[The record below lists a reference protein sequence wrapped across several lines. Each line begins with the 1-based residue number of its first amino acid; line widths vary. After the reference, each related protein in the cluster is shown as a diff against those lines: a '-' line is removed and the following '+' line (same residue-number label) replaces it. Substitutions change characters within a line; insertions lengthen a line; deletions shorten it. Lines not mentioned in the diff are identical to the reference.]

1 MIFQTA
7 AKINLNLKIYPLN
20 KGERLHNLE
29 SDMVPISLFDTISI
43 EESDVDEILFNKGE
57 LNEIESTLHTSLRLM
72 REANPEFVTKFKIYV
87 EKNIPHGA
95 GLGGGSS
102 NAGGLINFL
111 SSQYGLKTPNY
122 IDIANNI
129 GSDVPFFVNNKP
141 AKISGVGDI
150 ITDINLDKVDELL
163 LAVPKLHINTG
174 DVFKAFDK
182 RVEQG
187 VVNKTKTNF
196 SNDLWE
202 AAVEVEPK
210 LGQKQQELNKH
221 FNKEFVMS
229 GSGSSFFAP
238 IDNIDYLESEIE
250 KLDLQLFSICKK
262 IDSCFFPI
270 SD

>member
-1 MIFQTA
+1 MNFQTA
-7 AKINLNLKIYPLN
+7 AKINLNLKIFPIN
-20 KGERLHNLE
+20 EGDSLHNLE

-43 EESDVDEILFNKGE
+43 EENDFDEILFNREE
-57 LNEIESTLHTSLRLM
+57 LNGIESTLHTSLKLI
-72 REANPEFVTKFKIYV
+72 REANPNFSTKFKIYV

-111 SSQYGLKTPNY
+111 INKYDLMTPEF

-150 ITDINLDKVDELL
+150 ITELTTDKVDEIL

-174 DVFKAFDK
+174 NVFKSFDK
-182 RVEQG
+182 RVKEG
-187 VVNKTKTNF
+187 FVNKRKAYF

-202 AAVEVEPK
+202 AAVEIEPE
-210 LGQKQQELNKH
+210 LELKQQELNQH
-221 FNKEFVMS
+221 FNREFVMS

-238 IDNIDYLESEIE
+238 IDNIDFMELDIE
-250 KLDLQLFSICKK
+250 KLDLQLLSICKK

>member
-20 KGERLHNLE
+20 KGERLHNLD

-57 LNEIESTLHTSLRLM
+57 LNGIESTLHTSLRLM

-122 IDIANNI
+122 IDIANTV
-129 GSDVPFFVNNKP
+129 SYTHLTLP
-141 AKISGVGDI
+141 
-150 ITDINLDKVDELL
+150 T
-163 LAVPKLHINTG
+163 
-174 DVFKAFDK
+174 
-182 RVEQG
+182 
-187 VVNKTKTNF
+187 
-196 SNDLWE
+196 
-202 AAVEVEPK
+202 
-210 LGQKQQELNKH
+210 
-221 FNKEFVMS
+221 
-229 GSGSSFFAP
+229 
-238 IDNIDYLESEIE
+238 
-250 KLDLQLFSICKK
+250 IC
-262 IDSCFFPI
+262 SV
-270 SD
+270 

>member
-1 MIFQTA
+1 MNHVPRPPRTA
-7 AKINLNLKIYPLN
+7 LGRGPYRVQSYFAGK
-20 KGERLHNLE
+20 
-29 SDMVPISLFDTISI
+29 SFSI
-43 EESDVDEILFNKGE
+43 TETSIAHALSYY
-57 LNEIESTLHTSLRLM
+57 ITL
-72 REANPEFVTKFKIYV
+72 

-111 SSQYGLKTPNY
+111 IDKYDLKTPDY
-122 IDIANNI
+122 KDIANNI

-150 ITDINLDKVDELL
+150 TTDLNIDNVDKLL

-174 DVFKAFDK
+174 NVFNFFDK
-182 RVEQG
+182 RVKEG
-187 VVNKTKTNF
+187 FINKRKTYF

-202 AAVEVEPK
+202 AALEVEPK
-210 LGQKQQELNKH
+210 LGHIQQELNRH
-221 FNKEFVMS
+221 FNREFVMS

-238 IDNIDYLESEIE
+238 IDNIDHMKLDIK
-250 KLDLQLFSICKK
+250 KLDLQLLSICKK

>member
-1 MIFQTA
+1 MNFQTA
-7 AKINLNLKIYPLN
+7 AKINLNLKIFPLN
-20 KGERLHNLE
+20 EGESLHNLE

-43 EESDVDEILFNKGE
+43 EENEFDEILFNREE
-57 LNEIESTLHTSLRLM
+57 LNGIESTLHTSLKLM
-72 REANPEFVTKFKIYV
+72 REVNPKFSTKFKIYV

-111 SSQYGLKTPNY
+111 IDKYDLKTPDY
-122 IDIANNI
+122 KDIANYI

-150 ITDINLDKVDELL
+150 ITELTLDNVDELL
-163 LAVPKLHINTG
+163 LAVPKLHIKTG
-174 DVFKAFDK
+174 DVFNSFDK
-182 RVEQG
+182 RVKEG
-187 VVNKTKTNF
+187 FIDKRNAYF

-202 AAVEVEPK
+202 AAVEIEPK
-210 LGQKQQELNKH
+210 LGQKQKELNKY
-221 FNKEFVMS
+221 FNREFVMS

-238 IDNIDYLESEIE
+238 IDNIDFIESDI
-250 KLDLQLFSICKK
+250 KNLDLQLFSICKK

>member
-1 MIFQTA
+1 MNFQTA
-7 AKINLNLKIYPLN
+7 AKINLNLKIFPIN
-20 KGERLHNLE
+20 EGDSLHNLE

-43 EESDVDEILFNKGE
+43 EENDFDEILFNREE
-57 LNEIESTLHTSLRLM
+57 LNGIESTLHTSLKLM
-72 REANPEFVTKFKIYV
+72 REVNPKFSTKFKIYV

-111 SSQYGLKTPNY
+111 INKYDLKTPEF

-141 AKISGVGDI
+141 ATISGVGDI
-150 ITDINLDKVDELL
+150 TTDFNIDSVDEIL

-174 DVFKAFDK
+174 NVFKSFDK
-182 RVEQG
+182 RVKEG
-187 VVNKTKTNF
+187 FINKRKTYF

-202 AAVEVEPK
+202 AALEVEPK
-210 LGQKQQELNKH
+210 LGHIQQELNQH
-221 FNKEFVMS
+221 FNREFVMS

-238 IDNIDYLESEIE
+238 IDNIDHMQLDFK
-250 KLDLQLFSICKK
+250 KLDLQLLSICKK